1 MDIFE
6 FLLCEKSVK
15 VEPQMR
21 RVRDIISDLPMF
33 DNTKRRLKRA
43 KNRAK
48 VDEILT
54 RN

>member
-1 MDIFE
+1 MDIFDI
-6 FLLCEKSVK
+6 LLCEISVK

-21 RVRDIISDLPMF
+21 RVRDIIADLPMF
-33 DNTKRRLKRA
+33 DNTTRRLKRA

-48 VDEILT
+48 VDEIFG